1 MDSIKA
7 WAAALCIAAIV
18 CAVLQMLAPKE
29 GTGKVFKL
37 ILSAFFLCCLIMPLL
52 RVGSLT
58 RLDISVLPG
67 EVQAELLEDRVNQQL
82 MRQVQ
87 ATVEQ
92 LAETALDSSGVKAE
106 KIEVKTDTSPEG
118 SIYIQQVTITLDKQS
133 KPKALAAREVL
144 EKQLGVSVVIETT
157 G

>member
-29 GTGKVFKL
+29 GTGRVFKL

-52 RVGSLT
+52 KAGSLS
-58 RLDISVLPG
+58 RLDISFLPG

-82 MRQVQ
+82 VSQVQ
-87 ATVEQ
+87 ATVER
-92 LAETALDSSGVKAE
+92 LTETVLDSSGVKAE
-106 KIEVKTDTSPEG
+106 KIEVKTDTSEEG

>member
-7 WAAALCIAAIV
+7 WAAALCVAAIV
-18 CAVLQMLAPKE
+18 CAMLQMLAPKE
-29 GTGKVFKL
+29 GTGKIFKL

-52 RVGSLT
+52 NAGSLT
-58 RLDISVLPG
+58 RLDISALPG
-67 EVQAELLEDRVNQQL
+67 EVQAELLEERVNQQL

-87 ATVEQ
+87 ETVEQ
-92 LAETALDSSGVKAE
+92 LSRTVLESSGVEAE
-106 KIEVKTDTSPEG
+106 KIEVKTDTSEEG
-118 SIYIQQVTITLDKQS
+118 SIYIQQVTVTLDKQS

-144 EKQLGVSVVIETT
+144 EKQLGVNVVMETT

>member
-52 RVGSLT
+52 RAGSLT

>member
-18 CAVLQMLAPKE
+18 CAVLQMLAPRE

-52 RVGSLT
+52 KAGSLT
-58 RLDISVLPG
+58 RLDISSLPG
-67 EVQAELLEDRVNQQL
+67 EVQAELLDDQVNQQL

-87 ATVEQ
+87 TTVEQ
-92 LAETALDSSGVKAE
+92 LARTTLESSGVEAE
-106 KIEVKTDTSPEG
+106 KIEVKTDTSEEG
-118 SIYIQQVTITLDKQS
+118 SIYIQQVTVTLDKQS

>member
-52 RVGSLT
+52 RAGSLT

-87 ATVEQ
+87 ATVER

>member
-87 ATVEQ
+87 ATVER